1 MRSLQGP
8 RRKETCAELL
18 RKLTLAANRLSEAR
32 ANEPAA
38 RLYRLALG
46 RSDAKRDETE
56 LHWRRGQAF
65 EGVYDYES
73 ALSDYAEVSEA
84 IPSAHA
90 PEALYRSQRMLTGLG
105 RYDEAGERLQ
115 RLATSYP
122 EYQPVQVKLS
132 LAKNLCSRRQYASAQ
147 SLLDTAIQSLKEP
160 DAKFWLPIL
169 TKVKHNVLIA
179 QAQGGK
185 S

>member
-90 PEALYRSQRMLTGLG
+90 PEALYRSQRMLTGVG
-105 RYDEAGERLQ
+105 RYEEAGERLQ
-115 RLATSYP
+115 QLARACP
-122 EYQPVQVKLS
+122 DYQPVRVNLS
-132 LAKNLCSRRQYASAQ
+132 LAKNLYYRKQFDAADAA
-147 SLLDTAIQSLKEP
+147 LNEAAQSLKESETQ
-160 DAKFWLPIL
+160 FWLPIL
-169 TKVKHNVLIA
+169 TKVRGNIA
-179 QAQGGK
+179 MAKARWTPG
-185 S
+185 